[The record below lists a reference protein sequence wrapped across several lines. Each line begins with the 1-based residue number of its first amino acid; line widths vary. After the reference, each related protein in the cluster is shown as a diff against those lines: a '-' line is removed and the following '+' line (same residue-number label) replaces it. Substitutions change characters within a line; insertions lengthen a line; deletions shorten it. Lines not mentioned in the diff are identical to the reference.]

1 MALGNFTQQTRY
13 VEQIHKPAMTE
24 LATKKRRKIEEKGE
38 NVNYNILKKISKRKN
53 TVHARVH
60 YTM

>member
-24 LATKKRRKIEEKGE
+24 LATKKRIKIEEKRD
-38 NVNYNILKKISKRKN
+38 KMS
-53 TVHARVH
+53 T
-60 YTM
+60 TTF